1 MLLLLSILHLISEI
15 FLLIVV
21 KFYLH
26 TWVCLCLCL
35 VECCNFVGRM
45 CDLLV
50 LNSFEWWLI
59 WAWWKIFR
67 SSLGHTVA
75 WLGPNHNET
84 FFVLYILLYYYKAT
98 SVFCS
103 SRFIVLR
110 SLDFEVCLKKERC
123 SNSCNTMSMNFHWV
137 VSWLSLNGLCW
148 SWVKECKLNLG
159 WAHFVLRNLYTC
171 WQAELE
177 CSNLDW
183 LMAFYVH
190 THIGPGSSYS

>member
-1 MLLLLSILHLISEI
+1 M
-15 FLLIVV
+15 V
-21 KFYLH
+21 K
-26 TWVCLCLCL
+26 
-35 VECCNFVGRM
+35 NFQVKLRSH
-45 CDLLV
+45 C
-50 LNSFEWWLI
+50 S
-59 WAWWKIFR
+59 WAWAQSQW
-67 SSLGHTVA
+67 
-75 WLGPNHNET
+75 N
-84 FFVLYILLYYYKAT
+84 FFVLYVLLYFYKAT

-110 SLDFEVCLKKERC
+110 SLDFEVCLKKQRC

-159 WAHFVLRNLYTC
+159 WAHFVLRNLYTRR
-171 WQAELE
+171 QAELE

-190 THIGPGSSYS
+190 THIGPDQVIVNVTSLNKDLLD

>member
-1 MLLLLSILHLISEI
+1 
-15 FLLIVV
+15 
-21 KFYLH
+21 
-26 TWVCLCLCL
+26 
-35 VECCNFVGRM
+35 M

-50 LNSFEWWLI
+50 LNSFEQWLI

-84 FFVLYILLYYYKAT
+84 FFVLYILLYFYKAT

-110 SLDFEVCLKKERC
+110 SLDFGGLFEKERC
-123 SNSCNTMSMNFHWV
+123 SNSCNTMSMNFHWM
-137 VSWLSLNGLCW
+137 VSWLSLNGSCW

-171 WQAELE
+171 RQAELE
-177 CSNLDW
+177 RSNLDW

>member
-84 FFVLYILLYYYKAT
+84 FFVLYVLLYFYKAT

-110 SLDFEVCLKKERC
+110 SLDFEVCLKKNVVLILVILCQWIFIEWC
-123 SNSCNTMSMNFHWV
+123 PGSHWMDCAEV
-137 VSWLSLNGLCW
+137 G
-148 SWVKECKLNLG
+148 
-159 WAHFVLRNLYTC
+159 LRNVSLI
-171 WQAELE
+171 WDELIL
-177 CSNLDW
+177 C
-183 LMAFYVH
+183 
-190 THIGPGSSYS
+190 